1 MGLLRALLI
10 SGVVVALWQIIQ
22 HQLMHNLPLSTR
34 AKWGPWVPV
43 LLVFLIEVLL

>member
-10 SGVVVALWQIIQ
+10 TGVVVALWQIIQ
-22 HQLMHNLPLSTR
+22 QKLMHNLPLSVR
-34 AKWGPWVPV
+34 AKWAPWVPV